1 MPLTNVMQLLLERKP
16 AGILP
21 VSTVDHVAQ
30 CRHPLLGL
38 ALEPDRARAFAID
51 RGDLFA
57 RAQIGDGPS
66 AFGCGHTVSDA
77 ATGPTPVKTKH
88 QARPLRCSAVDKGI
102 NAEGS
107 MSADE
112 PRLDTFDE
120 PKLRPPHQRAIGKHP
135 QVLRRVKSIRVHGM

>member
-1 MPLTNVMQLLLERKP
+1 MQCGLAVAELLQRPDRGDDIVAVGAGLAVTLTNVMQLLLERKP

-66 AFGCGHTVSDA
+66 AVGC
-77 ATGPTPVKTKH
+77 
-88 QARPLRCSAVDKGI
+88 ARANRSPLSIV
-102 NAEGS
+102 NA
-107 MSADE
+107 
-112 PRLDTFDE
+112 
-120 PKLRPPHQRAIGKHP
+120 
-135 QVLRRVKSIRVHGM
+135 